1 MMKIPNMKPPA
12 GEELGF
18 ALNKGSSYM
27 TLMMRILSK
36 KRYDYERIE

>member
-12 GEELGF
+12 DEELGF
-18 ALNKGSSYM
+18 ALNKGSSCM

-36 KRYDYERIE
+36 KRYDYEGIE